1 MKAKNNKMI
10 QAIAYLVIGILFCVF
25 QSGMLGWL
33 MTAVGVLLVVMGV
46 SDALSKDYVSAIIK
60 IAVGIVIALG
70 GWLFVEIVLL
80 VLGIVVI
87 INGAKQLLAA
97 LKSNKKDIKELVIS
111 IVTIVFGVMLVV
123 SKWAM
128 MDWLFIIIGVLIALE
143 GVLMLLGKK

>member
-10 QAIAYLVIGILFCVF
+10 QAIAYLVIGILFCIF

>member
-33 MTAVGVLLVVMGV
+33 MTAVGVLLVVMGI
-46 SDALSKDYVSAIIK
+46 SDALSKDLVSAIIK
-60 IAVGIVIALG
+60 IAVGILIALG
-70 GWLFVEIVLL
+70 GWLFVGIVLL
-80 VLGIVVI
+80 ILGIVVI
-87 INGAKQLLAA
+87 INGAKQLLSA
-97 LKSNKKDIKELVIS
+97 LKPKNKDIKELIIA

-128 MDWLFIIIGVLIALE
+128 IDWLFIIIGVLIALE
-143 GVLMLLGKK
+143 GLLMLLGKK